1 MVPASLPV
9 VVRVKRKRD
18 LEPVDTIVVEAEE
31 TPAAKRRA
39 RDAALAAEL
48 DAVLA
53 GAMEGGEARKV
64 ADAARAHAGVD
75 DAAAPATAT
84 RPNRRRF
91 RRVQMTLSV
100 ADASDYAVVRELAR
114 TVAVASSSKKRAM
127 PEVIDTLLEPTLSSQ
142 GYLEASRLEASL
154 SRTKKRATTLRRP
167 APRTADIGAD
177 AMEGH
182 FRMYELEA
190 GGDDMSSGG
199 GKGTRNDDVTLM
211 SNYLPMVREF
221 LQTPDAAESS
231 SEADEFVYDV
241 YVADDDAMQE
251 GEDDPTD
258 LMNEITKLTF
268 AGGTDAAYFFDA
280 MDGLLED
287 LDDDDADS
295 QDSNREDAPVA
306 DYPEDEDSEEDS
318 ESGDEDAWGWEQRRQ
333 TTASGYGFWPGF
345 GRQASTT
352 HHDGNDDSDY
362 DVEEDDNGFAA
373 ARARGGAYRETAYDP
388 RYDDVGGEETYY

>member
-1 MVPASLPV
+1 
-9 VVRVKRKRD
+9 
-18 LEPVDTIVVEAEE
+18 
-31 TPAAKRRA
+31 
-39 RDAALAAEL
+39 
-48 DAVLA
+48 
-53 GAMEGGEARKV
+53 
-64 ADAARAHAGVD
+64 
-75 DAAAPATAT
+75 
-84 RPNRRRF
+84 
-91 RRVQMTLSV
+91 MTLSV